1 MKNLS
6 FSLNF
11 KLLRYSYNLS
21 VREFINLLNLK
32 SPAQITQWEQGLT
45 LPSLETLSNFL
56 LLFGISADWLLGH
69 TPEPYNNIFLKL
81 LEEKLLSSKI
91 KVNNSYINVFNSI
104 SFPNEYINESKRI
117 QTYSLPVRANIV
129 YLLHIS
135 LVFTEFAYYHSQSLA
150 ERPHYEAFPSYFE
163 VLSDKDVYKK
173 KLKLK
178 EKYEQYLNKLLREKE
193 KAIPVFKIE

>member
-1 MKNLS
+1 MKILAFSKKFALLRQS
-6 FSLNF
+6 FSLSI
-11 KLLRYSYNLS
+11 RDCMA
-21 VREFINLLNLK
+21 ILNMK
-32 SPAQITQWEQGLT
+32 STAQISQWEQGVA
-45 LPSLETLSNFL
+45 LPSIESFSNISI
-56 LLFGISADWLLGH
+56 LFAVSTDWLLGH

-91 KVNNSYINVFNSI
+91 KVNNSYINVFNSM

-150 ERPHYEAFPSYFE
+150 ERPHYEAFPSYFD

-178 EKYEQYLNKLLREKE
+178 EKYEQYLDKLLREKE
-193 KAIPVFKIE
+193 KAIPVFKLE